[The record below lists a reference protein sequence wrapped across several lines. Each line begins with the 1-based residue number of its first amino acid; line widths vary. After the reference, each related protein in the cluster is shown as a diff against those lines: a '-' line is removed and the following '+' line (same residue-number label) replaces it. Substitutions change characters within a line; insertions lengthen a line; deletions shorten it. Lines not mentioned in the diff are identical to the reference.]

1 MAFLLALVS
10 SFLLA
15 ARSYDPVDYRTP
27 VFALDIVCILMTIW
41 FLCDEIAELKRWIF
55 HKLSLYYYSGTSI
68 YIEVLFHLFYC
79 YWSKENR
86 SLYRGLRSTYRGSL
100 YRGSTVLFQKF
111 KKVAQRS
118 QAILIRTTKE
128 YTLTLF
134 FVAYILNFK
143 YSQIPLIRILRGHR
157 KCPYE
162 RGVRIKCVELRE
174 IVRALFPQGQSK
186 LSVKM
191 RYLSVKRGL

>member
-1 MAFLLALVS
+1 M
-10 SFLLA
+10 
-15 ARSYDPVDYRTP
+15 
-27 VFALDIVCILMTIW
+27 
-41 FLCDEIAELKRWIF
+41 
-55 HKLSLYYYSGTSI
+55 
-68 YIEVLFHLFYC
+68 
-79 YWSKENR
+79 
-86 SLYRGLRSTYRGSL
+86 
-100 YRGSTVLFQKF
+100 
-111 KKVAQRS
+111 AQRS

-174 IVRALFPQGQSK
+174 IVRTLFPQGQSK